1 MIARTIQQ
9 QLGNRALFM
18 LGAHSLLDCGDG
30 LSFRFKGSRRVDER
44 KVNYCKITLDP
55 TDTYT
60 VEFWKLGRAVTT
72 DPKLVSKTAGIYCD
86 QLHTLI
92 ETETG
97 LYTSL

>member
-18 LGAHSLLDCGDG
+18 LGAHNLLDCGDG
-30 LSFRFKGSRRVDER
+30 LSFRFKGYR
-44 KVNYCKITLDP
+44 KANYCKITLDP